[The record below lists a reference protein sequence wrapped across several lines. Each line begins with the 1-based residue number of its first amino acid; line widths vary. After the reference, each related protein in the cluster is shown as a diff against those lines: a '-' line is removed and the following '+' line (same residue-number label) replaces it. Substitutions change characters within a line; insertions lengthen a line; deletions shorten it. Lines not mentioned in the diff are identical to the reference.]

1 MRRLPLLLALL
12 VTASVTVYAG
22 NSRLRSHQL
31 KQWASVEDVQAEI
44 EFGREVAAR
53 IIGKYSLYKDEI
65 LTRYLNLVGKSLAQY
80 SSRPELEFVVGLLDT
95 EVINAY
101 AAPGGYIF
109 VTKGAL
115 DAMEDESELA
125 SVIAHEIIHISNKHI
140 VKELNIKGSD
150 TSAVSGLG
158 RLVGGASDAVKV
170 AFSQTVDRAVKI
182 LFEDGYKKSAE
193 LEADSQGV
201 ILASMLS
208 YDTTALMRY
217 FRKVEKIK
225 GEQVSQFNK
234 LYPPF
239 DERISFIKSSLT
251 EAGIDNS
258 DLKKGKERF
267 NANIH

>member
-22 NSRLRSHQL
+22 NARLRSHQL

-53 IIGKYSLYKDEI
+53 IIGKYSLYKDEQ

-80 SSRPELEFVVGLLDT
+80 SNRPELEFIVGVLDT
-95 EVINAY
+95 DVINAY
-101 AAPGGYIF
+101 AAPGGFIF
-109 VTKGAL
+109 ITKGAL
-115 DAMEDESELA
+115 DAMEDEAELA
-125 SVIAHEIIHISNKHI
+125 SVIAHEIIHISKKHI

-150 TSAVSGLG
+150 ASAVSGFG

-182 LFEDGYKKSAE
+182 LFESGYKRQAE

-201 ILASMLS
+201 ILASMLN
-208 YDTTALMRY
+208 YDPTALMRY
-217 FRKVEKIK
+217 FRKVEKIE
-225 GEQVSQFNK
+225 GEPVSQLKK

-239 DERISFIKSSLT
+239 DERISLIKNSLS
-251 EAGIDNS
+251 EAGIEYS
-258 DLKKGKERF
+258 GYRKGKERF
-267 NANIH
+267 NAYKN